1 LFVAFVIILFMGVFI
16 FLFAILFCIL
26 LTPGDGRADVHSSIA
41 ADVVSVYDGDSIIV
55 DAHPWPGMT
64 IRISVRVRGIDAPEI
79 RGKCQAEKKAALIAR
94 DRMAELAQGGIL
106 LENVGNGKYAGRVV
120 ADVVLR
126 GESLAET
133 MIKEGLA
140 RPYDGGKRASWC
152 D

>member
-1 LFVAFVIILFMGVFI
+1 MRVSV
-16 FLFAILFCIL
+16 FLFAILFCIFT
-26 LTPGDGRADVHSSIA
+26 TPGDGRADVRSSII

-64 IRISVRVRGIDAPEI
+64 IRISVRVRGIDTPEI
-79 RGKCQAEKKAALIAR
+79 RGKCQAEKKAALVAR
-94 DRMAELAQGGIL
+94 DRMVELAQGSIL

-120 ADVVLR
+120 ADVVS
-126 GESLAET
+126 GEGSLAEL

>member
-1 LFVAFVIILFMGVFI
+1 MLFMRVMILLFTIIL
-16 FLFAILFCIL
+16 CIL
-26 LTPGDGRADVHSSIA
+26 SAPNDGRADAVSSIA

-64 IRISVRVRGIDAPEI
+64 IRISVRVRGIDAAEI
-79 RGKCQAEKKAALIAR
+79 KGKCQAEKKAALIAR
-94 DRMAELAQGGIL
+94 DRVTELAQGGIL
-106 LENVGNGKYAGRVV
+106 LKNVSHGKYAGRVV
-120 ADVVLR
+120 ADVVS
-126 GESLAET
+126 GAGSLAEM

>member
-1 LFVAFVIILFMGVFI
+1 MLFMRVSI
-16 FLFAILFCIL
+16 FLFTILFCIFL
-26 LTPGDGRADVHSSIA
+26 APGDGRAEVRSSIA

-55 DAHPWPGMT
+55 DAHPWSGMI

-79 RGKCQAEKKAALIAR
+79 KGKCQAEKKAALMAR
-94 DRMAELAQGGIL
+94 DRMAELAQGNIL

-120 ADVVLR
+120 ADVIS
-126 GESLAET
+126 GAGSLAEV

-140 RPYDGGKRASWC
+140 RPYDGGKRTSWC